1 MKKTLL
7 FIMFILTLCTIGY
20 FGYQYFFNQSN
31 PQENNT
37 SLNIKRSNSST
48 SNSMDETTE
57 QATEQTTEQT
67 DSTEKN
73 NNIDTEINNI
83 ARVIKKFNQFANA
96 SMTVYNSNVDEL
108 LSYNVTVDNN
118 TVKGPFGIF
127 DPLVEGINQSTVL
140 SGIVIEQ
147 KVERDGNDYII
158 TNISR
163 TAQSQ
168 AGDNPANTGSYIM
181 DELKKDEY
189 SQYNRDVKYKL
200 VVSENRL
207 DAQLIRISE
216 QWW

>member
-7 FIMFILTLCTIGY
+7 FIMFILTLCTVGY
-20 FGYQYFFNQSN
+20 FGYQYFFNQSR

-37 SLNIKRSNSST
+37 NLNIKRSNSST

-57 QATEQTTEQT
+57 QPIKQTTEQT
-67 DSTEKN
+67 DSTEEN

-83 ARVIKKFNQFANA
+83 ASVIKKFNQFTNA
-96 SMTVYNSNVDEL
+96 SMTVYDSNVDEL
-108 LSYNVTVDNN
+108 LSYNVTVDND

-158 TNISR
+158 TNVSR

-200 VVSENRL
+200 IVSENRL
-207 DAQLIRISE
+207 NAQLIRISE

>member
-1 MKKTLL
+1 
-7 FIMFILTLCTIGY
+7 MFILTLCTISY
-20 FGYQYFFNQSN
+20 FGYHYFFNQSS

-37 SLNIKRSNSST
+37 SLNIKRSNSSVN
-48 SNSMDETTE
+48 NSTYETTE
-57 QATEQTTEQT
+57 QTEQTT
-67 DSTEKN
+67 STEES

-83 ARVIKKFNQFANA
+83 ASAIKKFNHFANA
-96 SMTVYNSNVDEL
+96 SMTVYNSNVDKL

-147 KVERDGNDYII
+147 KVERDSNDYII

-168 AGDNPANTGSYIM
+168 AGDSPTNTGSYIM

-189 SQYNRDVKYKL
+189 SQYNREVKYKL
-200 VVSENRL
+200 VVSEDRL
-207 DAQLIRISE
+207 KAQLIRISE

>member
-1 MKKTLL
+1 
-7 FIMFILTLCTIGY
+7 MFILTLCTVGY
-20 FGYQYFFNQSN
+20 FGYQYFFNQSR

-37 SLNIKRSNSST
+37 SLNIKRSNSSI

-57 QATEQTTEQT
+57 QPIKQTTEQT
-67 DSTEKN
+67 DSTEEN

-83 ARVIKKFNQFANA
+83 ASIIKKFNQFTNA

-108 LSYNVTVDNN
+108 LSYNVTVDND

-158 TNISR
+158 TNVSR

-200 VVSENRL
+200 IVSENRL
-207 DAQLIRISE
+207 NAQLIRISE

>member
-1 MKKTLL
+1 
-7 FIMFILTLCTIGY
+7 MFILTLCTISY
-20 FGYQYFFNQSN
+20 FGYHYFFNQSN
-31 PQENNT
+31 PQENNM
-37 SLNIKRSNSST
+37 SLNIKRSNSSASNSTT
-48 SNSMDETTE
+48 SNSTYETTE
-57 QATEQTTEQT
+57 QTEQTT
-67 DSTEKN
+67 STKEN
-73 NNIDTEINNI
+73 NSIDTEINNI
-83 ARVIKKFNQFANA
+83 ANMIKKFNHFANA
-96 SMTVYNSNVDEL
+96 SMTAYNLNVDKL
-108 LSYNVTVDNN
+108 LSYNVTVDND

-189 SQYNRDVKYKL
+189 SQYNREVKYKL
-200 VVSENRL
+200 IVSEDRL
-207 DAQLIRISE
+207 NAQLIRISE

>member
-1 MKKTLL
+1 
-7 FIMFILTLCTIGY
+7 MFILTLCTIGYFGY

-67 DSTEKN
+67 DSTEEN

-200 VVSENRL
+200 VVSEDRL